1 MISKQEEGIGKTMKI
16 LVIEDD
22 IGLSRG
28 ISYALNQEGYEIV
41 TAFGQESGI
50 ECYRKEKP
58 DGVILDL
65 NLPDGD
71 GIDTCRRIRQ
81 ESDIPILMLTARDM
95 EIDEIMGLKSGADDY
110 ITKPFSISILKIRL
124 ENALRKY
131 KAVSDDKGR
140 SKFLTSE
147 NIRLDTKRLK
157 GYRDD
162 TELDLSMTELRLL
175 KYFLEN
181 KNQVLLKE
189 QILQHIWDEEGNFV
203 EENTL
208 SVNIS
213 RLRKKQESQG
223 LSVN

>member
-1 MISKQEEGIGKTMKI
+1 M
-16 LVIEDD
+16 
-22 IGLSRG
+22 
-28 ISYALNQEGYEIV
+28 
-41 TAFGQESGI
+41 
-50 ECYRKEKP
+50 
-58 DGVILDL
+58 
-65 NLPDGD
+65 
-71 GIDTCRRIRQ
+71 
-81 ESDIPILMLTARDM
+81 
-95 EIDEIMGLKSGADDY
+95 
-110 ITKPFSISILKIRL
+110 
-124 ENALRKY
+124 
-131 KAVSDDKGR
+131 
-140 SKFLTSE
+140 
-147 NIRLDTKRLK
+147 KRLK

>member
-1 MISKQEEGIGKTMKI
+1 M
-16 LVIEDD
+16 
-22 IGLSRG
+22 
-28 ISYALNQEGYEIV
+28 
-41 TAFGQESGI
+41 
-50 ECYRKEKP
+50 
-58 DGVILDL
+58 
-65 NLPDGD
+65 
-71 GIDTCRRIRQ
+71 
-81 ESDIPILMLTARDM
+81 
-95 EIDEIMGLKSGADDY
+95 
-110 ITKPFSISILKIRL
+110 
-124 ENALRKY
+124 
-131 KAVSDDKGR
+131 
-140 SKFLTSE
+140 
-147 NIRLDTKRLK
+147 KRLK

-203 EENTL
+203 EGNTL